1 MGAETNHQ
9 IRNLARWARGT
20 CPTGHVS
27 VTRCD
32 GVATHGDITLQKNG
46 GFQGPKNHQSWSPVN
61 SSLEPSGLSKDESEN
76 HLSFVYK
83 AEITAIAALSV

>member
-32 GVATHGDITLQKNG
+32 GVATHGDIT
-46 GFQGPKNHQSWSPVN
+46 
-61 SSLEPSGLSKDESEN
+61 
-76 HLSFVYK
+76 
-83 AEITAIAALSV
+83 